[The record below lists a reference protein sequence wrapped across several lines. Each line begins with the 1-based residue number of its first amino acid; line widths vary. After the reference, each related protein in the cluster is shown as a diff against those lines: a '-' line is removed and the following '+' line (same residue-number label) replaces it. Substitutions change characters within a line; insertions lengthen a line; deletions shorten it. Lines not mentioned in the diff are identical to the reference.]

1 MQTLTRYC
9 EFLELEKP
17 VDLRIIQ
24 RFNKSADA
32 YYEPIYNLK
41 GKLKRHKI
49 TVYMVGA
56 CRDFDTLLAH
66 ELVHAWQEEKG
77 FTKRAHG
84 RHFRCMAQKIGA
96 EFNLK
101 DLYLAGIDVD

>member
-1 MQTLTRYC
+1 MQTLNRYC
-9 EFLELEKP
+9 EFLELQKP

-32 YYEPIYNLK
+32 YYEPIYSEK

-49 TVYMVGA
+49 TIYTVDA

-84 RHFRCMAQKIGA
+84 KQFRRMAHKIA
-96 EFNLK
+96 NF
-101 DLYLAGIDVD
+101 